1 MTRPVLSSFHLQ
13 ASYMLFCSLPP
24 FVLEHFVT
32 YFLVTM
38 VTSRSAA
45 GCLLGRERRAGN
57 RPAVYAACNYS
68 VFSLK
73 LNCNKSLLSAPPN
86 TPSADT
92 KEQRPARILIK
103 YLQPRFVLQRRDQN
117 IEAMRLYN
125 KWTKEAPIMAQ
136 NPVALGLHP
145 FFIFLHQCQEKCCL
159 IFFPK
164 QTKNFLYSTFSS
176 VWSKQRTTMSKQDW
190 FSCFPQSDKVTA
202 SNSSLGAFLRVP
214 VGFYRA
220 TSASS
225 SSPRWT
231 SWWIVC

>member
-1 MTRPVLSSFHLQ
+1 MTRPILSSFHLQ

-24 FVLEHFVT
+24 IVLEHFVT

-38 VTSRSAA
+38 VTSCSAA

-117 IEAMRLYN
+117 IEPMRLYN

-136 NPVALGLHP
+136 NPVVLGLHP
-145 FFIFLHQCQEKCCL
+145 FFFVHQCQEKCCL
-159 IFFPK
+159 IFFPSNK
-164 QTKNFLYSTFSS
+164 KFSLLNIFFS
-176 VWSKQRTTMSKQDW
+176 VVKTENDNVEARLVQLLAVSSKRQGHGFKFQSWS
-190 FSCFPQSDKVTA
+190 
-202 SNSSLGAFLRVP
+202 L
-214 VGFYRA
+214 
-220 TSASS
+220 
-225 SSPRWT
+225 SPYPRR
-231 SWWIVC
+231 IL

>member
-1 MTRPVLSSFHLQ
+1 MTRSVLSSFHLQ

-145 FFIFLHQCQEKCCL
+145 FFIFFAPVSREMPDFFSQANKKFSFFSGQNRERQCRSK
-159 IFFPK
+159 
-164 QTKNFLYSTFSS
+164 TGSAVFLKATRSRLQIPVLEPFS
-176 VWSKQRTTMSKQDW
+176 V
-190 FSCFPQSDKVTA
+190 
-202 SNSSLGAFLRVP
+202 
-214 VGFYRA
+214 
-220 TSASS
+220 
-225 SSPRWT
+225 SP
-231 SWWIVC
+231 

>member
-86 TPSADT
+86 TASADT

-117 IEAMRLYN
+117 IEPMRLYN

-145 FFIFLHQCQEKCCL
+145 FFAPVSREMLPDF
-159 IFFPK
+159 FFPSK
-164 QTKNFLYSTFSS
+164 QKMFFFF
-176 VWSKQRTTMSKQDW
+176 WSKQRTTMSKQDW
-190 FSCFPQSDKVTA
+190 FSCWPFPQSDKVTA

-214 VGFYRA
+214 VGFYKA